1 MSDPI
6 RWLDETGE
14 ASPHER
20 MLLSAGRDL
29 DPPPGAQDKV
39 WAALQLHIGPGGG
52 GGGNGGG
59 GGSGSGASGKTLTNA
74 SAGSGSSGASIS
86 AAVGSAKAA
95 IAAAAGA
102 LAVAGAIAAFVATST
117 PASPSIAP
125 RVEVAAPTVAEPS
138 PPTPRETATNAES
151 AAETAPVEPNR
162 SPAASAPLPPDAP
175 PLRPATRVSSA
186 KPIAQEPHVDAAS
199 ETKQERASRL
209 REENRMLGDARA
221 ALRNGDSASALKK
234 LEAMGGQFP
243 DGVLAQER
251 EVLAIEALARA
262 GNRSAAA
269 ARAAAFLKAHP
280 TSPHAKKLRGFLQ

>member
-39 WAALQLHIGPGGG
+39 WAALQVHIGPGGG

-59 GGSGSGASGKTLTNA
+59 SGSGASGKALTNA

-86 AAVGSAKAA
+86 AAVGGAKAA

-102 LAVAGAIAAFVATST
+102 LAVAGAIAAFVATS
-117 PASPSIAP
+117 
-125 RVEVAAPTVAEPS
+125 
-138 PPTPRETATNAES
+138 PPTPSNALPLAPAVVEPSAAAQAETATN
-151 AAETAPVEPNR
+151 VEPAVE
-162 SPAASAPLPPDAP
+162 SPFVEPTSPPASSAILPPDTPSQRALTP
-175 PLRPATRVSSA
+175 RVSSA
-186 KPIAQEPHVDAAS
+186 KPVAREVPGDDSGEA
-199 ETKQERASRL
+199 KQERASRL

-221 ALRNGDSASALKK
+221 ALRNGDSASALEK

-269 ARAAAFLKAHP
+269 TRAAAFLAAHP